1 MEQGDDF
8 SCQFT
13 PHLVT
18 LIECRWSSYTRTFTA
33 SKNIKNKLNDYHMV
47 IQTEMIKKHERCD
60 KVKKMP
66 GH

>member
-18 LIECRWSSYTRTFTA
+18 LIECRWSSYRRTFTH
-33 SKNIKNKLNDYHMV
+33 SKHIKNKLNDLNDDMI
-47 IQTEMIKKHERCD
+47 IQTDD
-60 KVKKMP
+60 KNA
-66 GH
+66 